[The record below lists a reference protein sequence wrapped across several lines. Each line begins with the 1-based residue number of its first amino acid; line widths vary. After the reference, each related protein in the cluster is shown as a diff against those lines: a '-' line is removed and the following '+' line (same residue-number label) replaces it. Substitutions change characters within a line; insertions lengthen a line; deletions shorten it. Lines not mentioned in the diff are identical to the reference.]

1 MSQAASPFEIDPP
14 SRKRLLTSVGGA
26 LIAAALILVAFVL
39 PAEYGID
46 PTGLGKALGL
56 TAMHAPKRAL
66 QVKDVIGGNEEYR
79 KIAAATN
86 PLEPVPLPN
95 PAVSQIRPAAPR
107 TESLSVTLEPG
118 QQTEIKA
125 ILDAA
130 QVIVYDWHAEGGEVY
145 TDFHGHE
152 PAAGDAFVR
161 YEEQQSG
168 HEGHGS
174 LVAPFSGEHGWYWL
188 NISDKPVTI
197 KLQLTGFHTD
207 VKNYGLIT
215 D

>member
-14 SRKRLLTSVGGA
+14 SRKRLLTSVLAAIAGA
-26 LIAAALILVAFVL
+26 AVILVAFVL

-46 PTGLGKALGL
+46 PTGIGKAMGL
-56 TAMHAPKRAL
+56 TAINGPTRTL
-66 QVKDVIGGNEEYR
+66 QVKDVIGGNEKYR
-79 KIAAATN
+79 AVALPAD
-86 PLEPVPLPN
+86 PREPVPLPN
-95 PAVSQIRPAAPR
+95 PAVSQIKPAAPR
-107 TESLSVTLEPG
+107 SESLSVTLEPG

-130 QVIVYDWHAEGGEVY
+130 QVIVYSWQAEGGEVY

-152 PAAGDAFVR
+152 PEAGEAFVR

-188 NISDKPVTI
+188 NISETPVTI
-197 KLQLTGFHTD
+197 KLQFTGYHKD
-207 VKNYGLIT
+207 VKNYGLIQ
-215 D
+215 

>member
-14 SRKRLLTSVGGA
+14 SRKRLVTSVVAAIIGA
-26 LIAAALILVAFVL
+26 AVILVAFVL
-39 PAEYGID
+39 PAELGID
-46 PTGLGKALGL
+46 PTGIGKALGL
-56 TAMHAPKRAL
+56 SAIHQPTRTL
-66 QVKDVIGGNEEYR
+66 QVKDVIGGNEKYR
-79 KIAAATN
+79 EVTLPAD
-86 PLEPVPLPN
+86 PREPVPLPN
-95 PAVSQIRPAAPR
+95 PAVSQIKPGAPR
-107 TESLSVTLEPG
+107 TENISVTLEAG

-125 ILDAA
+125 ILDAS

-152 PAAGDAFVR
+152 PSAGDAFVR

-188 NISDKPVTI
+188 NISEKPVTI
-197 KLQLTGFHTD
+197 KLTFTGYHNE
-207 VKNYGLIT
+207 VKNYGLIQ
-215 D
+215 